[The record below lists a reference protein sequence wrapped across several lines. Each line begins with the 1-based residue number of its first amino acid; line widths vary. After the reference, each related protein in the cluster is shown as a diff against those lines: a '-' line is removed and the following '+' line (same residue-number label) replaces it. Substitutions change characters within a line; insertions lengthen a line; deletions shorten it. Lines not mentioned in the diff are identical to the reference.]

1 MSYSQQEANPNG
13 GYLNEN
19 QYGLFGKVTVTPELL
34 AEIQR
39 SGFVT
44 VSVSKAEQRGT
55 HPDTWVSARCTMKPY
70 VQAVQQPAHAAPA
83 QVQAPVYNQAPVQH
97 APAPVQQHV
106 QPQAPAA
113 GAVVMS
119 DEIPF

>member
-39 SGFVT
+39 SGYVT

-70 VQAVQQPAHAAPA
+70 APVAAPVHAAPVA
-83 QVQAPVYNQAPVQH
+83 PVHAPVYNQAPVAQ
-97 APAPVQQHV
+97 A
-106 QPQAPAA
+106 PQAPVHQAPPQ
-113 GAVVMS
+113 GAVVQS